1 LIERRLLMLLLVI
14 MMRMVSLSSVCND
27 IRAWKIA
34 VGRRARDRRCA
45 CEDRRGYMERRE
57 GLGGVGRHHV
67 SMRGWRECNAA
78 LLILEGGTEG
88 WAGGIHGGRLRME

>member
-1 LIERRLLMLLLVI
+1 MLVVVI
-14 MMRMVSLSSVCND
+14 MMMSLSSVCND

-34 VGRRARDRRCA
+34 VGRRARNRRCA

-67 SMRGWRECNAA
+67 SMRGWRERNAA

-88 WAGGIHGGRLRME
+88 RARGIHGGRLRME